1 MRVNLSYKDYLK
13 KVIKAIRTYDSN
25 NVLAYPSG
33 KLEWTLNV
41 LQGSTFTIKVV
52 EEEGVV
58 MTFRGHH
65 YNYIIAECYEEEV
78 DISTSYLTEGG
89 EVKVSGLLENES
101 EMDLIQE
108 YKEILQSLVDTK
120 LLEKV
125 KRIGE

>member
-1 MRVNLSYKDYLK
+1 MRCNLTYKDYLK
-13 KVIKAIRTYDSN
+13 RVVKAIRTYDSN
-25 NVLAYPSG
+25 NILVYPSG

-41 LQGSTFTIKVV
+41 LQGSTFTIKV
-52 EEEGVV
+52 EEEGVT

-65 YNYIIAECYEEEV
+65 YKYIIAECYGEEV
-78 DISTSYLTEGG
+78 DISTSYLVNGG
-89 EVKVSGLLENES
+89 EVKCSGLLENES
-101 EMDLIQE
+101 EPDLVKQ

>member
-1 MRVNLSYKDYLK
+1 MRCNLTYKDYLK

-25 NVLAYPSG
+25 EVLAYPSG

-41 LQGSTFTIKVV
+41 LQGTSFTIKV
-52 EEEGVV
+52 EEEGVI

-65 YNYIIAECYEEEV
+65 YNYIIAECYEEVE
-78 DISTSYLTEGG
+78 ISTSYLTEGG
-89 EVKVSGLLENES
+89 EVTVSGLLENES
-101 EMDLIQE
+101 EPDLVKE

>member
-1 MRVNLSYKDYLK
+1 MRINLTYKDYLK
-13 KVIKAIRTYDSN
+13 KVVKAIRTYDSN
-25 NVLAYPSG
+25 DVLAFPSG

-41 LQGSTFTIKVV
+41 LQGASFTIKV
-52 EEEGVV
+52 EEEGLI

-65 YNYIIAECYEEEV
+65 YNYIIAECYEEVE
-78 DISTSYLTEGG
+78 ISTSYLTEGG
-89 EVKVSGLLENES
+89 EVKCSGLLENES
-101 EMDLIQE
+101 EPDLIKE

>member
-1 MRVNLSYKDYLK
+1 MRINLSYTDYLK

-25 NVLAYPSG
+25 GVLIYPSG

-41 LQGSTFTIKVV
+41 LQGASFTIKV
-52 EEEGVV
+52 EEEGVT
-58 MTFRGHH
+58 MTFRGHR
-65 YNYIIAECYEEEV
+65 YNYIIAECYDEEV

-101 EMDLIQE
+101 EPDLVKE
-108 YKEILQSLVDTK
+108 YKEILQSLIDTK
-120 LLEKV
+120 LLERV

>member
-1 MRVNLSYKDYLK
+1 MRCNLTYRDYLK

-25 NVLAYPSG
+25 NVLIYPSG

-41 LQGSTFTIKVV
+41 LQGSTFTIKV

-58 MTFRGHH
+58 MTFRGHR

-78 DISTSYLTEGG
+78 DISTSYLVNGG
-89 EVKVSGLLENES
+89 EVTVSGLLENEP
-101 EMDLIQE
+101 EMDLVKE
-108 YKEILQSLVDTK
+108 YKAILQALVDSN
-120 LLEKV
+120 LLGKI

>member
-1 MRVNLSYKDYLK
+1 MRINLTYKDYLK
-13 KVIKAIRTYDSN
+13 KVVKAIRTYDSN
-25 NVLAYPSG
+25 DVLAYPSG

-41 LQGSTFTIKVV
+41 LQGASFTIKV
-52 EEEGVV
+52 EEEGVT

-78 DISTSYLTEGG
+78 EISTSYLTEGG
-89 EVKVSGLLENES
+89 EVKCSGLLENEF
-101 EMDLIQE
+101 EPDLVKE

-120 LLEKV
+120 LLERV

>member
-1 MRVNLSYKDYLK
+1 MRANLLYKDYLK

-25 NVLAYPSG
+25 NVLVYPSG

-41 LQGSTFTIKVV
+41 LQGSTFTIKV
-52 EEEGVV
+52 EEDGLI

-65 YNYIIAECYEEEV
+65 YKYIIAECYGEEI
-78 DISTSYLTEGG
+78 DISTSYLANGG
-89 EVKVSGLLENES
+89 NVTVSGLLENEP
-101 EMDLIQE
+101 EMDLIKE

>member
-1 MRVNLSYKDYLK
+1 MRCNLTYKDYLK
-13 KVIKAIRTYDSN
+13 KVVKAIRTYDSN
-25 NVLAYPSG
+25 DVLAFPSG

-41 LQGSTFTIKVV
+41 LQGSSFTIKV
-52 EEEGVV
+52 EEDGVV

-65 YNYIIAECYEEEV
+65 YNYIIAECYEEIE
-78 DISTSYLTEGG
+78 ISTSYLTEGG
-89 EVKVSGLLENES
+89 EVRVTGLLENEP
-101 EMDLIQE
+101 EMDLVKQ

>member
-1 MRVNLSYKDYLK
+1 MRTNLTYKDYLK
-13 KVIKAIRTYDSN
+13 KVIKAIKTYDSN
-25 NVLAYPSG
+25 NVLVYPSG
-33 KLEWTLNV
+33 KLEWTLSV
-41 LQGSTFTIKVV
+41 LQGSAFTIKV
-52 EEEGVV
+52 EEEGIV

-89 EVKVSGLLENES
+89 EVRVTGLLENEP
-101 EMDLIQE
+101 EMDLVKQ

-125 KRIGE
+125 KKIGE

>member
-1 MRVNLSYKDYLK
+1 MRINLTYKDYLK
-13 KVIKAIRTYDSN
+13 KVIKAIKTYDSN
-25 NVLAYPSG
+25 DVLVYPSG

-41 LQGSTFTIKVV
+41 LQGASFTIKV
-52 EEEGVV
+52 EEDGLV

-65 YNYIIAECYEEEV
+65 YNYIIAECYEEVE
-78 DISTSYLTEGG
+78 ISTSYLTEGG
-89 EVKVSGLLENES
+89 NVTVSGLLENES
-101 EMDLIQE
+101 EPDLVKE

>member
-1 MRVNLSYKDYLK
+1 MRINLTYKDYLK

-25 NVLAYPSG
+25 DVLAFPSG

-41 LQGSTFTIKVV
+41 LQGASFTIKV
-52 EEEGVV
+52 EEDGLI

-65 YNYIIAECYEEEV
+65 YNYIIAECYEEIE
-78 DISTSYLTEGG
+78 ISTSYLTEGG
-89 EVKVSGLLENES
+89 EVKWSGLIENEP
-101 EMDLIQE
+101 EMDLVKE

>member
-1 MRVNLSYKDYLK
+1 MRCNLTYKDYLK
-13 KVIKAIRTYDSN
+13 RVIKAIRTYEKN

-41 LQGSTFTIKVV
+41 LQGTSFTIKV
-52 EEEGVV
+52 EEESVI

-65 YNYIIAECYEEEV
+65 YFFIIAECYEEEV

-89 EVKVSGLLENES
+89 EVKVSGLLENEP
-101 EMDLIQE
+101 EMDLVKE
-108 YKEILQSLVDTK
+108 YKEILQSLIDTK

>member
-1 MRVNLSYKDYLK
+1 MRINLTYKDYLK
-13 KVIKAIRTYDSN
+13 KVVKAIRTYDSN

-41 LQGSTFTIKVV
+41 LQGASFTIKV
-52 EEEGVV
+52 EEDGLI
-58 MTFRGHH
+58 MTFRGHR
-65 YNYIIAECYEEEV
+65 YNYIIAECYDEEV
-78 DISTSYLTEGG
+78 DISTSYLVNGG
-89 EVKVSGLLENES
+89 EVKCSGLLENEP

>member
-1 MRVNLSYKDYLK
+1 MRCNLMYKDYLK
-13 KVIKAIRTYDSN
+13 KVIKAIKTYDSN
-25 NVLAYPSG
+25 EVLAFPSG

-41 LQGSTFTIKVV
+41 LQGASFTIKV
-52 EEEGVV
+52 EEESVV

-89 EVKVSGLLENES
+89 EVRVTGLLENES
-101 EMDLIQE
+101 EPDLVKE

>member
-1 MRVNLSYKDYLK
+1 MRCNLTYKDYLK
-13 KVIKAIRTYDSN
+13 KVVKAIQTYDSN
-25 NVLAYPSG
+25 NILIYPSG

-41 LQGSTFTIKVV
+41 LQGSTFTIKV
-52 EEEGVV
+52 EEEGIV

-89 EVKVSGLLENES
+89 EVRVTGLLENEP
-101 EMDLIQE
+101 EMDLAKQ
-108 YKEILQSLVDTK
+108 YKEILQALIETK

>member
-1 MRVNLSYKDYLK
+1 MRINLTYKDYLK

-41 LQGSTFTIKVV
+41 LQGSTFTIKV

-58 MTFRGHH
+58 MTFRGHN

-89 EVKVSGLLENES
+89 EVTVSGLLENES
-101 EMDLIQE
+101 EPDLVKE
-108 YKEILQSLVDTK
+108 YKEILQTLVDSN
-120 LLEKV
+120 LLGKI